1 MTAKTAVDR
10 LASGMSVA
18 EAARRAIADVNAFD
32 DAAFNIVV
40 LAADG
45 SHAAAS
51 NRDRRYAWMTT
62 AMKEPVTAARTLV
75 SSAAAR

>member
-1 MTAKTAVDR
+1 MTAKAAVDR
-10 LASGMSVA
+10 LATAMPAA
-18 EAARRAIADVNAFD
+18 EVARRAIADVNALD

-51 NRDRRYAWMTT
+51 NRRDRRYAWQRTDMDAPET
-62 AMKEPVTAARTLV
+62 PARAIV
-75 SSAAAR
+75 RRSG

>member
-1 MTAKTAVDR
+1 
-10 LASGMSVA
+10 
-18 EAARRAIADVNAFD
+18 VNALD

-51 NRDRRYAWMTT
+51 NRVDRRYAWQRVGMDAPET
-62 AMKEPVTAARTLV
+62 PARV
-75 SSAAAR
+75 IVRR

>member
-1 MTAKTAVDR
+1 VTAKTAVDR
-10 LASGMSVA
+10 LASGMSAA
-18 EAARRAIADVNAFD
+18 EVARRAIADVNALD

-51 NRDRRYAWMTT
+51 SRKDRRYAWQRADMDAPELPAREVVTT
-62 AMKEPVTAARTLV
+62 SAR
-75 SSAAAR
+75 

>member
-1 MTAKTAVDR
+1 LSA
-10 LASGMSVA
+10 A
-18 EAARRAIADVNAFD
+18 EVARRAIADANALD

-51 NRDRRYAWMTT
+51 NREERRYAWQRIDMD
-62 AMKEPVTAARTLV
+62 APELPAREVV
-75 SSAAAR
+75 SR